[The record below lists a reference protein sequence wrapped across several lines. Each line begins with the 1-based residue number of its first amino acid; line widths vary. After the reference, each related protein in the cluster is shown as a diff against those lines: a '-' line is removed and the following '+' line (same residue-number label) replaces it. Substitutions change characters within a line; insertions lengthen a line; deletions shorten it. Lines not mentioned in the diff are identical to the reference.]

1 MALNR
6 RNITIID
13 GYNVINA
20 WPNLSDI
27 SKTSLESARENLIDE
42 LAEYKSM
49 SGEEIIIVFDAYNL
63 DRPKETISE
72 KFGMKIVFTKRYQ
85 TADTY
90 IEKQILKISQKH
102 NLKVVT
108 DDGQIQIFASNKG
121 AARMTSTELKAEIF
135 NNRRKINRRKKQDF
149 NRNFDSFPLSKE
161 MIEKIDQIKINL
173 EKN

>member
-63 DRPKETISE
+63 DRPKETVSE

-108 DDGQIQIFASNKG
+108 DDGQIQILASNKG

-161 MIEKIDQIKINL
+161 MIEKIDQIKNSL

>member
-27 SKTSLESARENLIDE
+27 SKTSLETARVKLIDE

-49 SGEEIIIVFDAYNL
+49 SGEEIVIVFDAYNL
-63 DRPKETISE
+63 DRPKETITE
-72 KFGMKIVFTKRYQ
+72 KYGMKIVYTKRYQ

-90 IEKQILKISQKH
+90 IEKQILTIGHKH

-108 DDGQIQIFASNKG
+108 DDGQIQVLASNKG
-121 AARMTSTELKAEIF
+121 ATRITSRELKAEIF
-135 NNRRKINRRKKQDF
+135 NNRRKINRSKKQDF

-161 MIEKIDQIKINL
+161 MIEKIDQIKKDL
-173 EKN
+173 DKD

>member
-13 GYNVINA
+13 GYNVINS

-27 SKTSLESARENLIDE
+27 SRTSLETAREKLIDE

-49 SGEEIIIVFDAYNL
+49 SGEELVIVFDAYNL
-63 DRPKETISE
+63 DRAKETISE
-72 KFGMKIVFTKRYQ
+72 KFGMKIVYTKRFQ

-90 IEKQILKISQKH
+90 IEKQILKIGRKH

-108 DDGQIQIFASNKG
+108 DDGQIQVLASNKG
-121 AARMTSTELKAEIF
+121 ATRMTSTELKSEIF
-135 NNRRKINRRKKQDF
+135 NNKRKINRKKKQDF
-149 NRNFDSFPLSKE
+149 NRNFNSFPLSKE
-161 MIEKIDQIKINL
+161 MMEKIDQIKEDL
-173 EKN
+173 DK

>member
-27 SKTSLESARENLIDE
+27 SKSSLESAREKLIDE

-63 DRPKETISE
+63 DRPQETISE
-72 KFGMKIVFTKRYQ
+72 KFGMKIVYTKRFQ

-108 DDGQIQIFASNKG
+108 DDGQIQILASNKG
-121 AARMTSTELKAEIF
+121 AVRMTSTELKSEIY

-161 MIEKIDQIKINL
+161 MIEKIDQIKNNL
-173 EKN
+173 DKK

>member
-108 DDGQIQIFASNKG
+108 DDGQIQILASNKG

-135 NNRRKINRRKKQDF
+135 NNRRKISRRKKQDF

-161 MIEKIDQIKINL
+161 MIEKIDQIKNSL

>member
-63 DRPKETISE
+63 D
-72 KFGMKIVFTKRYQ
+72 
-85 TADTY
+85 
-90 IEKQILKISQKH
+90 
-102 NLKVVT
+102 
-108 DDGQIQIFASNKG
+108 
-121 AARMTSTELKAEIF
+121 
-135 NNRRKINRRKKQDF
+135 
-149 NRNFDSFPLSKE
+149 LSL
-161 MIEKIDQIKINL
+161 IHI
-173 EKN
+173 

>member
-13 GYNVINA
+13 GYNVINS

-27 SKTSLESARENLIDE
+27 SRTSLETAREKLIDE

-49 SGEEIIIVFDAYNL
+49 SGEELVIVFDAYNL

-72 KFGMKIVFTKRYQ
+72 KFGMKIVYTKRFQ

-90 IEKQILKISQKH
+90 IEKQILKIGRKH

-108 DDGQIQIFASNKG
+108 DDGQIQVLASNKG
-121 AARMTSTELKAEIF
+121 ATRMTSTELKSEIF
-135 NNRRKINRRKKQDF
+135 NNKRKINRKKKQDF
-149 NRNFDSFPLSKE
+149 NRNFNSFPLSKE
-161 MIEKIDQIKINL
+161 MMEKIDQIKEDL
-173 EKN
+173 DK

>member
-13 GYNVINA
+13 GYNVINS

-27 SKTSLESARENLIDE
+27 SRTSLETAREKLIDE

-49 SGEEIIIVFDAYNL
+49 SGEELVIVFDAYNL

-72 KFGMKIVFTKRYQ
+72 KFGMKIVYTKRFQ

-90 IEKQILKISQKH
+90 IEKQILKIGRKH
-102 NLKVVT
+102 NLKIVT
-108 DDGQIQIFASNKG
+108 DDGQIQVLASNKG
-121 AARMTSTELKAEIF
+121 ATRMTSTELKAEIF
-135 NNRRKINRRKKQDF
+135 NNKRKINRKKKQDF
-149 NRNFDSFPLSKE
+149 NRNFNSFPLSKE
-161 MIEKIDQIKINL
+161 MMEKIDQIKEDL
-173 EKN
+173 DK